1 VIEMAACYYYYY
13 LFFSFIPGG
22 IDPWGYKQEAKNKYH
37 WQLLLLLLL
46 LLLRLVGVEC
56 VKSPTNQPTDV
67 SSNSCVL
74 MSNDEGA
81 DLLPDDTD
89 DGHS

>member
-1 VIEMAACYYYYY
+1 MFLLVPAY
-13 LFFSFIPGG
+13 PGCPG
-22 IDPWGYKQEAKNKYH
+22 SKAVKRS
-37 WQLLLLLLL
+37 LLLLLL

-56 VKSPTNQPTDV
+56 VKSPTNQPCLPTDV